1 MEKLFSLAFVAS
13 NMTEQESNELMEKIS
28 ANFLEGLSNLGNQK

>member
-1 MEKLFSLAFVAS
+1 MFSLSFVAS
-13 NMTEQESNELMEKIS
+13 NMTEQESNELMEKTS